1 MLAEESTLPESLLA
15 PFIKVNRVCS
25 DLKEFAGAHGVGP
38 FPKSSMN
45 KKGKS
50 QKLSFFVEMAV
61 NLPSVSFPHSSVGSS
76 YFLFLLEKL
85 LNEKGIYMAVH
96 FLLIQSGEKSF
107 LRLSSIF
114 ICLQFIKYVF
124 TFAI

>member
-1 MLAEESTLPESLLA
+1 MLAEESTLPKSLLDS
-15 PFIKVNRVCS
+15 FIKVNRVCS

-61 NLPSVSFPHSSVGSS
+61 NLPSVSIPYSSVGSS

-96 FLLIQSGEKSF
+96 FLLIQSGKIFFKSF
-107 LRLSSIF
+107 
-114 ICLQFIKYVF
+114 KYIYLPSVY
-124 TFAI
+124 